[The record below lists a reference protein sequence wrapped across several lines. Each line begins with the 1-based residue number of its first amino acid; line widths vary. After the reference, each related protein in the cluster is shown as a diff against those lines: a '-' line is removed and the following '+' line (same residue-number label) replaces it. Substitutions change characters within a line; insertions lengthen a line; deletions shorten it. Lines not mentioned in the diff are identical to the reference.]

1 MSKEKIKLNI
11 SGMTCVNCS
20 NGIERAVKSL
30 NGLDSSKVS
39 FASNEGEFYIDNKLL
54 DKETLINKIKKLGY
68 GVEEDLKA
76 LEKAKLKAYE
86 ELKRVFILSISLT
99 IIMFYFAFF
108 PIDNMQNNQYIMFIL
123 ATVVQFYAG
132 GRFYTLAY
140 KSVSNNNYDM
150 NVLVALGTSAAYFYS
165 VFVVFFPSLFPE
177 NLRFLYFDGA
187 AVIISFILLGRL
199 LEERSKAKAT
209 DFLKKLMDL
218 APLNAT
224 LICEDGSFKTV
235 LASELKIGDKVLI
248 KTGEKISS
256 DALIIKGS
264 ADIDTSMITGESMP
278 VYKTVGDEVIAGT
291 LNTTGVIEVKVS
303 KESKDTTLSKI
314 VALLSTAQSKKL
326 PISRLADNVANIFV
340 PTVIIISIL
349 TFIVWYFVL
358 GDALNAILA
367 SISVLVISCPC
378 ALGLATPI
386 AIVSSVGKGAQE
398 GILIKNPEIL
408 EIIKDIKYAV
418 FDKTGT
424 LTKGIIAVKDAVY
437 EEKYLSILA
446 SLETK
451 SEHPISKAV
460 VHFAQEKGISCD
472 KEFEDIKV
480 IAGLGISAIYENKKI
495 LIGSLAFLEKENV
508 LLDDKYLD
516 FYNKSLEEGAGV
528 ILASIDKECIG
539 IFALEDSI
547 KEGAKEL
554 IQSLKAKKIIP
565 ILLTGDNKITANSVA
580 KELNIDKVYAQILPD
595 EKYKVIIELQK
606 EGKVMFVGDGVND
619 SPSIKQ
625 ADIGITLN
633 SGSDITKDA
642 GDIILINNDLAA
654 VLKSINLSIESMKV
668 IKQNLFWA
676 FAYNIA
682 GIPLA
687 AGVFFPIFGVM
698 LTPMYAGIAM
708 SFSSVTVVL
717 NSLRL
722 KFKDLK

>member
-1 MSKEKIKLNI
+1 MAKETIKLNI

-20 NGIERAVKSL
+20 NGIEKAVNKL
-30 NGLDSSKVS
+30 DGLESSKVS
-39 FASNEGEFYIDNKLL
+39 FASNEGEFSIDNKLL
-54 DKETLINKIKKLGY
+54 NKEVLIAKIKKLGY

-76 LEKAKLKAYE
+76 LEKAKLIDYNK
-86 ELKRVFILSISLT
+86 LRNIFSISIALT
-99 IIMFYFAFF
+99 IVMFYFAFF
-108 PIDNMQNNQYIMFIL
+108 PVESIQNNQYIMFIL
-123 ATVVQFYAG
+123 ATIVQFYAG

-140 KSVSNNNYDM
+140 KAVSNSNYDM

-177 NLRFLYFDGA
+177 ELRFLYFDGA

-235 LASELKIGDKVLI
+235 LASELKVGDKVLI
-248 KTGEKISS
+248 KTGEKIST
-256 DALIIKGS
+256 DAVISKGS

-278 VYKTVGDEVIAGT
+278 VYKTIGDEVIAGT
-291 LNTTGVIEVKVS
+291 LNTTGVIEVVVLKQS
-303 KESKDTTLSKI
+303 NDTTLSKI
-314 VALLSTAQSKKL
+314 IALLSTAQSKKL
-326 PISRLADNVANIFV
+326 PISRFADNVANIFV

-349 TFIVWYFVL
+349 TFFAWYFIV
-358 GDALNAILA
+358 GNALNAILA

-424 LTKGIIAVKDAVY
+424 LTKGIISVKDAVY
-437 EEKYLSILA
+437 EEKYLDILA

-460 VHFAQEKGISCD
+460 VVFAQTKNISLN
-472 KEFEDIKV
+472 KEFEDIQ
-480 IAGLGISAIYENKKI
+480 IIPGLGISAIYENKKV
-495 LIGSLAFLEKENV
+495 LIGSLSFLEKNGIN
-508 LLDDKYLD
+508 LDSKYID
-516 FYNKSLEEGAGV
+516 FYNTSLNNGAGV
-528 ILASIDKECIG
+528 ILASIDKECVAV
-539 IFALEDSI
+539 FALEDSI
-547 KEGAKEL
+547 KDGAKEL
-554 IQSLKAKKIIP
+554 IADLKAKNITP
-565 ILLTGDNKITANSVA
+565 ILLTGDNQITANSVA
-580 KELNIDKVYAQILPD
+580 KELNIDKVYAQVLPD

-606 EGKVMFVGDGVND
+606 EAKVMFVGDGIND

-642 GDIILINNDLAA
+642 GDIILINNDLKA
-654 VLKSINLSIESMKV
+654 VSKSINLSIESMKI

-676 FAYNIA
+676 FIYNIG

-687 AGVFFPIFGVM
+687 AGIFYPIFGVM

-722 KFKDLK
+722 KFKKI

>member
-1 MSKEKIKLNI
+1 MAKETIKLNI

-20 NGIERAVKSL
+20 NGIEKAVNKL
-30 NGLDSSKVS
+30 DGLESSKVS
-39 FASNEGEFYIDNKLL
+39 FASNEGAFFIDNKLL
-54 DKETLINKIKKLGY
+54 NKETLISKIKKLGY

-76 LEKAKLKAYE
+76 LEKAKLIDYNK
-86 ELKRVFILSISLT
+86 LRNVFSISMALT
-99 IIMFYFAFF
+99 IVMFYFAFF
-108 PIDNMQNNQYIMFIL
+108 PIENSQNNQYIMFIL
-123 ATVVQFYAG
+123 ATIVQFYAG

-140 KSVSNNNYDM
+140 KAVSNSNYDM

-177 NLRFLYFDGA
+177 ELRFLYFDGA

-235 LASELKIGDKVLI
+235 LASELKVGDKVLI
-248 KTGEKISS
+248 KTGEKIST
-256 DALIIKGS
+256 DAVISKGS

-278 VYKTVGDEVIAGT
+278 VYKTIGDEVIAGT
-291 LNTTGVIEVKVS
+291 LNTTGVIEVVVLKQS
-303 KESKDTTLSKI
+303 NDTTLSKI
-314 VALLSTAQSKKL
+314 ITLLSTAQSKKL
-326 PISRLADNVANIFV
+326 PISRFADNVANIFV
-340 PTVIIISIL
+340 PVVIIISIL
-349 TFIVWYFVL
+349 TFFAWYFIV
-358 GDALNAILA
+358 GNALNAILA

-424 LTKGIIAVKDAVY
+424 LTKGIISVKDAVY
-437 EEKYLSILA
+437 EEKYLDILA

-460 VHFAQEKGISCD
+460 VVFAQNKNISLN
-472 KEFEDIKV
+472 KEFEDIQ
-480 IAGLGISAIYENKKI
+480 IIPGLGISAIYENKKV
-495 LIGSLAFLEKENV
+495 LIGSLSFLEKNSIN
-508 LLDDKYLD
+508 LDGKYLD
-516 FYNKSLEEGAGV
+516 FYNTSLNNGAGV
-528 ILASIDKECIG
+528 ILASIEKECVAVL
-539 IFALEDSI
+539 ALEDSI
-547 KEGAKEL
+547 KDGAKEL
-554 IQSLKAKKIIP
+554 ITDLKAKNITP
-565 ILLTGDNKITANSVA
+565 ILLTGDNQITANSVA
-580 KELNIDKVYAQILPD
+580 KELNIDRVYAQVLPD

-606 EGKVMFVGDGVND
+606 EAKVMFVGDGIND

-642 GDIILINNDLAA
+642 GDIILINNDLKA
-654 VLKSINLSIESMKV
+654 VSKSINLSIESMKV

-676 FAYNIA
+676 FIYNVG

-687 AGVFFPIFGVM
+687 AGIFYPIFGVM

-722 KFKDLK
+722 KFKKI

>member
-1 MSKEKIKLNI
+1 MSKEIIKINI

-20 NGIERAVKSL
+20 NGIEKAVNKL
-30 NGLDSSKVS
+30 DGLLSSKVS
-39 FASNEGEFYIDNKLL
+39 FASNEGEFEIENKLL
-54 DKETLINKIKKLGY
+54 DKEALFNKIRKLGY

-76 LEKAKLKAYE
+76 LEKSKLIAYNKLKYNF
-86 ELKRVFILSISLT
+86 FISISLT
-99 IIMFYFAFF
+99 IIMLYFVLF
-108 PIDNMQNNQYIMFIL
+108 PLQNLLNNQYIMFSL
-123 ATVVQFYAG
+123 ATVIQFYSG
-132 GRFYTLAY
+132 RRFYILAY
-140 KSVSNNNYDM
+140 KAVSNKNYDM

-235 LASELKIGDKVLI
+235 LASELKVGDKVLI
-248 KTGEKISS
+248 KTGEKIST
-256 DALIIKGS
+256 DAVISKGS

-278 VYKTVGDEVIAGT
+278 VYKTIGDEVIAGT
-291 LNTTGVIEVKVS
+291 LNTTGVIEVVVLKQS
-303 KESKDTTLSKI
+303 NDTTLSKI
-314 VALLSTAQSKKL
+314 IALLSTAQSKKL
-326 PISRLADNVANIFV
+326 PISRFADNVANIFV

-349 TFIVWYFVL
+349 TFFAWYFIV
-358 GDALNAILA
+358 GNALNAILA

-424 LTKGIIAVKDAVY
+424 LTKGIISVKDAVY
-437 EEKYLSILA
+437 EEKYLDILA

-460 VHFAQEKGISCD
+460 VVFAQTKNILTNKD
-472 KEFEDIKV
+472 FEDIQ
-480 IAGLGISAIYENKKI
+480 IIPGLGISAIYENKKV
-495 LIGSLAFLEKENV
+495 LIGSLSFLEKNGIN
-508 LLDDKYLD
+508 LDSKYLD
-516 FYNKSLEEGAGV
+516 FYNTSLNNGAGV
-528 ILASIDKECIG
+528 ILASIDKECVAV
-539 IFALEDSI
+539 FALEDSI
-547 KEGAKEL
+547 KDGAKEL
-554 IQSLKAKKIIP
+554 IADLKAKNITP
-565 ILLTGDNKITANSVA
+565 ILLTGDNQITANSVA
-580 KELNIDKVYAQILPD
+580 KELNIDKVYAQVLPD

-606 EGKVMFVGDGVND
+606 EAKVMFVGDGIND

-642 GDIILINNDLAA
+642 GDIILINNDLKA
-654 VLKSINLSIESMKV
+654 VSKSINLSIESMKV

-676 FAYNIA
+676 FIYNIG

-687 AGVFFPIFGVM
+687 TGIFYPLFGVM

-722 KFKDLK
+722 KFKKI

>member
-1 MSKEKIKLNI
+1 MAKETIKLNI

-20 NGIERAVKSL
+20 NGIEKVINKL
-30 NGLDSSKVS
+30 DGLESSKVS
-39 FASNEGEFYIDNKLL
+39 FASNEGEFTIDNKLL
-54 DKETLINKIKKLGY
+54 NKDNIINKIKKLGY

-76 LEKAKLKAYE
+76 LEKAKLIDYNK
-86 ELKRVFILSISLT
+86 LKNIFTISISIT

-108 PIDNMQNNQYIMFIL
+108 PLDNTQNNQYIMFIL
-123 ATVVQFYAG
+123 ATIVQFYAG
-132 GRFYTLAY
+132 ARFYTLAY
-140 KSVSNNNYDM
+140 KSVSNKNYDM

-165 VFVVFFPSLFPE
+165 VSVVFAPSLFPE

-209 DFLKKLMDL
+209 DFLKKLMNL

-224 LICEDGSFKTV
+224 LICEDGSLKSI
-235 LASELKIGDKVLI
+235 LASQLKVGDKVLI
-248 KTGEKISS
+248 KTGEKIST
-256 DALIIKGS
+256 DAIIIKGS

-278 VYKTVGDEVIAGT
+278 VYKTIGDEVIAGT
-291 LNTTGVIEVKVS
+291 LNTTGVIEVEVL

-314 VALLSTAQSKKL
+314 VSLLSTAQSKKL
-326 PISRLADNVANIFV
+326 PISRFADNVANIFV
-340 PTVIIISIL
+340 PVVILISII
-349 TFIVWYFVL
+349 TFFAWYFIV
-358 GDALNAILA
+358 GNALNAIIA

-424 LTKGIIAVKDAVY
+424 LTNGIISVKDALY
-437 EEKYLSILA
+437 EKDTLSILS
-446 SLETK
+446 SLETQ

-460 VHFAQEKGISCD
+460 VSFAQEKNISTN
-472 KEFEDIKV
+472 KEFEDIQI

-495 LIGSLAFLEKENV
+495 LIGSLSFLEQNSV
-508 LLDDKYLD
+508 QISSKYMD
-516 FYNKSLEEGAGV
+516 FYNDSLHNGSGV
-528 ILASIDKECIG
+528 ILASIDTECVAV
-539 IFALEDSI
+539 FTLEDSI
-547 KEGAKEL
+547 KDGAKEL
-554 IQSLKAKKIIP
+554 ISDLKEKNITP
-565 ILLTGDNKITANSVA
+565 ILLTGDNELTANSVA
-580 KELNIDKVYAQILPD
+580 RELNIDKVYSQVLPD
-595 EKYKVIIELQK
+595 EKYKVIVELQK
-606 EGKVMFVGDGVND
+606 EAKVMFVGDGIND

-642 GDIILINNDLAA
+642 GDIILINNDLKA
-654 VLKSINLSIESMKV
+654 VSKSINLSIESMKI

-676 FAYNIA
+676 FIYNVG

-687 AGVFFPIFGVM
+687 AGVFYPIFGLM

-722 KFKDLK
+722 KIKKI

>member
-1 MSKEKIKLNI
+1 MSKEIIKINI

-20 NGIERAVKSL
+20 NGIEKAVNKL
-30 NGLDSSKVS
+30 DGLLSSKVS
-39 FASNEGEFYIDNKLL
+39 FASNEGEFEIENKLL
-54 DKETLINKIKKLGY
+54 DKEALFNKIRKLGY

-76 LEKAKLKAYE
+76 LEKSKLIAYNKLKYNF
-86 ELKRVFILSISLT
+86 FISISLT
-99 IIMFYFAFF
+99 IIMLYFVLF
-108 PIDNMQNNQYIMFIL
+108 PLQNLLNNQYIMFSL
-123 ATVVQFYAG
+123 ATVIQFYSG
-132 GRFYTLAY
+132 RRFYILAY
-140 KSVSNNNYDM
+140 KAVSNKNYDM

-235 LASELKIGDKVLI
+235 LASELKVGDKVLI
-248 KTGEKISS
+248 KTGEKIST
-256 DALIIKGS
+256 DAVISKGS

-278 VYKTVGDEVIAGT
+278 VYKTIGDEVIAGT
-291 LNTTGVIEVKVS
+291 LNTTGVIEVVVLKQS
-303 KESKDTTLSKI
+303 NDTTLSKI
-314 VALLSTAQSKKL
+314 IALLSTAQSKKL
-326 PISRLADNVANIFV
+326 PISRFADNVANIFV

-349 TFIVWYFVL
+349 TFFAWYFIV
-358 GDALNAILA
+358 GNALNAILA

-424 LTKGIIAVKDAVY
+424 LTKGIISVKDAVY
-437 EEKYLSILA
+437 EEKYLDILA

-460 VHFAQEKGISCD
+460 VVFAQTKNISLN
-472 KEFEDIKV
+472 KEFEDIQ
-480 IAGLGISAIYENKKI
+480 IIPGLGIKAIYENKEI
-495 LIGSLAFLEKENV
+495 LIGSLSFLEKNSIN
-508 LLDDKYLD
+508 LDSKYLD
-516 FYNKSLEEGAGV
+516 FYNTSLNNGAGV
-528 ILASIDKECIG
+528 ILASIDKECVAV
-539 IFALEDSI
+539 FALEDSI
-547 KEGAKEL
+547 KDGAKEL
-554 IQSLKAKKIIP
+554 IADLKAKNITP
-565 ILLTGDNKITANSVA
+565 ILLTGDNQITANSVA
-580 KELNIDKVYAQILPD
+580 KELNIDKVYAQVLPD

-606 EGKVMFVGDGVND
+606 EAKVMFVGDGIND

-642 GDIILINNDLAA
+642 GDIILINNDLKA
-654 VLKSINLSIESMKV
+654 VSKSINLSIESMKV

-676 FAYNIA
+676 FIYNIG

-687 AGVFFPIFGVM
+687 AGIFYPIFGVM

-722 KFKDLK
+722 KFKKI

>member
-1 MSKEKIKLNI
+1 MAKETIKLNI

-20 NGIERAVKSL
+20 NGIEKAVNKL
-30 NGLDSSKVS
+30 DGLESSKVS
-39 FASNEGEFYIDNKLL
+39 FASNEGAFFIDNKLL
-54 DKETLINKIKKLGY
+54 NKETLISKIKKLGY

-76 LEKAKLKAYE
+76 LEKAKLIDYNK
-86 ELKRVFILSISLT
+86 LRNVFSISMALT
-99 IIMFYFAFF
+99 IVMFYFAFF
-108 PIDNMQNNQYIMFIL
+108 PIENSQNNQYIMFIL
-123 ATVVQFYAG
+123 ATIVQFYAG

-140 KSVSNNNYDM
+140 KAVSNSNYDM

-177 NLRFLYFDGA
+177 ELRFLYFDGA

-235 LASELKIGDKVLI
+235 LASELKVGDKVLI
-248 KTGEKISS
+248 KTGEKIST
-256 DALIIKGS
+256 DAVISKGS

-278 VYKTVGDEVIAGT
+278 VYKTIGDEVIAGT
-291 LNTTGVIEVKVS
+291 LNTTGVIEVVVLKQS
-303 KESKDTTLSKI
+303 NDTTLSKI
-314 VALLSTAQSKKL
+314 ITLLSTAQSKKL
-326 PISRLADNVANIFV
+326 PISRFADNVANIFV

-349 TFIVWYFVL
+349 TFFAWYFIV
-358 GDALNAILA
+358 GNALNAILA

-424 LTKGIIAVKDAVY
+424 LTKGIISVKDAVY
-437 EEKYLSILA
+437 EEKYLDILA

-460 VHFAQEKGISCD
+460 VVFAQNKNISLN
-472 KEFEDIKV
+472 KEFEDIQ
-480 IAGLGISAIYENKKI
+480 IIPGLGISAIYENKKI
-495 LIGSLAFLEKENV
+495 LIGSLSFLEKNGIN
-508 LLDDKYLD
+508 LDSKYLD
-516 FYNKSLEEGAGV
+516 FYNTSLNSGSGV
-528 ILASIDKECIG
+528 ILASIDKECVAV
-539 IFALEDSI
+539 FALEDSI
-547 KEGAKEL
+547 KDGAKEL
-554 IQSLKAKKIIP
+554 ITDLKAKNITP
-565 ILLTGDNKITANSVA
+565 ILLTGDNQITANSVA
-580 KELNIDKVYAQILPD
+580 KELNIDRVYAQVLPD

-606 EGKVMFVGDGVND
+606 EAKVMFVGDGIND

-642 GDIILINNDLAA
+642 GDIILINNDLKA
-654 VLKSINLSIESMKV
+654 VSKSINLSIESMKV

-676 FAYNIA
+676 FIYNVG

-687 AGVFFPIFGVM
+687 AGIFYPIFGVM

-722 KFKDLK
+722 KFKKI

>member
-1 MSKEKIKLNI
+1 MAKETIKLNI

-20 NGIERAVKSL
+20 NGIEKAVNKL
-30 NGLDSSKVS
+30 DGLESSKVS
-39 FASNEGEFYIDNKLL
+39 FASNEGEFSIDNKLL
-54 DKETLINKIKKLGY
+54 NKETLISKIKKLGY

-76 LEKAKLKAYE
+76 LEKAKLIDYNK
-86 ELKRVFILSISLT
+86 LRNIFSISMTLT
-99 IIMFYFAFF
+99 IVMFYFAFF
-108 PIDNMQNNQYIMFIL
+108 PIENSQNNQYIMFVL
-123 ATVVQFYAG
+123 ATIVQFYAG
-132 GRFYTLAY
+132 RRFYTLAY
-140 KSVSNNNYDM
+140 KAVSNNNYDM

-235 LASELKIGDKVLI
+235 LASELKVGDKVLI
-248 KTGEKISS
+248 KTGEKIST
-256 DALIIKGS
+256 DAVISKGS

-278 VYKTVGDEVIAGT
+278 VYKTIGDEVIAGT
-291 LNTTGVIEVKVS
+291 LNTTGVIEVVVLKQS
-303 KESKDTTLSKI
+303 NDTTLSKI
-314 VALLSTAQSKKL
+314 ITLLSTAQSKKL
-326 PISRLADNVANIFV
+326 PISRFADNVANIFV

-349 TFIVWYFVL
+349 TFFAWYFIV
-358 GDALNAILA
+358 GNALNAILA

-424 LTKGIIAVKDAVY
+424 ITKGIISVKDAIY
-437 EEKYLSILA
+437 EEKYLDILA

-460 VHFAQEKGISCD
+460 VVFAQTKNILIN
-472 KEFEDIKV
+472 KEFENIKI
-480 IAGLGISAIYENKKI
+480 IAGLGIKAIYENKEI
-495 LIGSLAFLEKENV
+495 LIGSLSFLEKNSIN
-508 LLDDKYLD
+508 LDSKYLD
-516 FYNKSLEEGAGV
+516 FYNTSLNNGAGV
-528 ILASIDKECIG
+528 ILASIEKKCVAV
-539 IFALEDSI
+539 FALEDSI
-547 KEGAKEL
+547 KDGAKEL
-554 IQSLKAKKIIP
+554 IADLKAKNITP
-565 ILLTGDNKITANSVA
+565 ILLTGDNQITANSVA
-580 KELNIDKVYAQILPD
+580 KELNIDKVYAQVLPD

-606 EGKVMFVGDGVND
+606 EAKVMFVGDGIND

-642 GDIILINNDLAA
+642 GDIILINNDLKA
-654 VLKSINLSIESMKV
+654 VSKSINLSIESMKV

-676 FAYNIA
+676 FIYNVG

-687 AGVFFPIFGVM
+687 AGIFYPIFGVM

-722 KFKDLK
+722 KFKKI

>member
-1 MSKEKIKLNI
+1 MAKETIKLNI

-20 NGIERAVKSL
+20 NGIEKAVNKL
-30 NGLDSSKVS
+30 DGLESSKVS
-39 FASNEGEFYIDNKLL
+39 FASNEGAFFIDNKLL
-54 DKETLINKIKKLGY
+54 NKETLISKIKKLGY

-76 LEKAKLKAYE
+76 LEKAKLIDYNK
-86 ELKRVFILSISLT
+86 LRNVFSISMALT
-99 IIMFYFAFF
+99 IVMFYFAFF
-108 PIDNMQNNQYIMFIL
+108 PIENSQNNQYIMFIL
-123 ATVVQFYAG
+123 ATIVQFYAG

-140 KSVSNNNYDM
+140 KAVSNSNYDM

-177 NLRFLYFDGA
+177 ELRFLYFDGA

-235 LASELKIGDKVLI
+235 LASELKVGDKVLI
-248 KTGEKISS
+248 KTGEKIST
-256 DALIIKGS
+256 DAVISKGS

-278 VYKTVGDEVIAGT
+278 VYKTIGDEVIAGT
-291 LNTTGVIEVKVS
+291 LNTTGVIEVVVLKQS
-303 KESKDTTLSKI
+303 NDTTLSKI
-314 VALLSTAQSKKL
+314 ITLLSTAQSKKL
-326 PISRLADNVANIFV
+326 PISRFADNVANIFV
-340 PTVIIISIL
+340 PVVIIISIL
-349 TFIVWYFVL
+349 TFFAWYFIV
-358 GDALNAILA
+358 GNALNAILA

-424 LTKGIIAVKDAVY
+424 LTKGIISVKDAVY
-437 EEKYLSILA
+437 EEKYLDILA

-460 VHFAQEKGISCD
+460 VVFAQNKNISLN
-472 KEFEDIKV
+472 KEFEDIQ
-480 IAGLGISAIYENKKI
+480 IIPGLGISAIYENKKI
-495 LIGSLAFLEKENV
+495 LIGSLSFLEKNSIN
-508 LLDDKYLD
+508 LDGKYLD
-516 FYNKSLEEGAGV
+516 FYNTSLNNGAGV
-528 ILASIDKECIG
+528 ILASIEKECVAVL
-539 IFALEDSI
+539 ALEDSI
-547 KEGAKEL
+547 KDGAKEL
-554 IQSLKAKKIIP
+554 ITDLKAKNITP
-565 ILLTGDNKITANSVA
+565 ILLTGDNQITANSVA
-580 KELNIDKVYAQILPD
+580 KELNIDRVYAQVLPD

-606 EGKVMFVGDGVND
+606 EAKVMFVGDGIND

-642 GDIILINNDLAA
+642 GDIILINNDLKA
-654 VLKSINLSIESMKV
+654 VSKSINLSIESMKV

-676 FAYNIA
+676 SIYNVG

-687 AGVFFPIFGVM
+687 AGIFYPIFGVM

-722 KFKDLK
+722 KFKKI

>member
-1 MSKEKIKLNI
+1 MAKETIKLNI

-20 NGIERAVKSL
+20 NGIEKAVNKL
-30 NGLDSSKVS
+30 DGLESSKVS
-39 FASNEGEFYIDNKLL
+39 FASNEGAFFIDNKLL
-54 DKETLINKIKKLGY
+54 NKETLISKIKKLGY

-76 LEKAKLKAYE
+76 LEKAKLIDYNK
-86 ELKRVFILSISLT
+86 LRNVFSISMALT
-99 IIMFYFAFF
+99 IVMFYFAFF
-108 PIDNMQNNQYIMFIL
+108 PIENSQNNQYIMFIL
-123 ATVVQFYAG
+123 ATIVQFYAG

-140 KSVSNNNYDM
+140 KAVSNSNYDM

-177 NLRFLYFDGA
+177 ELRFLYFDGA

-235 LASELKIGDKVLI
+235 LASELKVGDKVLI
-248 KTGEKISS
+248 KTGEKIST
-256 DALIIKGS
+256 DAVISKGS

-278 VYKTVGDEVIAGT
+278 VYKTIGDEVIAGT
-291 LNTTGVIEVKVS
+291 LNTTGVIEVVVLKQS
-303 KESKDTTLSKI
+303 NDTTLSKI
-314 VALLSTAQSKKL
+314 ITLLSTAQSKKL
-326 PISRLADNVANIFV
+326 PISRFADNVANIFV
-340 PTVIIISIL
+340 PVVIIISIL
-349 TFIVWYFVL
+349 TFFAWYFIV
-358 GDALNAILA
+358 GNALNAILA

-424 LTKGIIAVKDAVY
+424 LTKGIISVKDAVY
-437 EEKYLSILA
+437 EEKYLDILA

-460 VHFAQEKGISCD
+460 VVFAQNKNISLN
-472 KEFEDIKV
+472 KEFEDIQ
-480 IAGLGISAIYENKKI
+480 IIPGLGISAIYENKKI
-495 LIGSLAFLEKENV
+495 LIGSLSFLEKNSIN
-508 LLDDKYLD
+508 LDGKYLD
-516 FYNKSLEEGAGV
+516 FYNTSLNNGAGV
-528 ILASIDKECIG
+528 ILASIEKECVAVL
-539 IFALEDSI
+539 ALEDSI
-547 KEGAKEL
+547 KDGAKEL
-554 IQSLKAKKIIP
+554 ITDLKAKNITP
-565 ILLTGDNKITANSVA
+565 ILLTGDNQITANSVA
-580 KELNIDKVYAQILPD
+580 KELNIDKVYAQVLPD

-606 EGKVMFVGDGVND
+606 EAKVMFVGDGIND

-642 GDIILINNDLAA
+642 GDIILINNDLKA
-654 VLKSINLSIESMKV
+654 VSKSINLSIESMKV

-676 FAYNIA
+676 FIYNVG

-687 AGVFFPIFGVM
+687 AGIFYPIFGVM

-722 KFKDLK
+722 KFKKI

>member
-1 MSKEKIKLNI
+1 MAKETIKLNI

-20 NGIERAVKSL
+20 NGIEKAVNKL
-30 NGLDSSKVS
+30 DGLESSKVS

-54 DKETLINKIKKLGY
+54 NKEVLIAKIKKLGY

-76 LEKAKLKAYE
+76 LEKAKLMDYNK
-86 ELKRVFILSISLT
+86 LRNIFSISMSLT
-99 IIMFYFAFF
+99 IVMFYFAFF
-108 PIDNMQNNQYIMFIL
+108 PIENSQNNQYIMFIL
-123 ATVVQFYAG
+123 ATIVQFYAG
-132 GRFYTLAY
+132 RRFYTLAY
-140 KSVSNNNYDM
+140 KAVSNNNYDM

-177 NLRFLYFDGA
+177 ELRFLYFDGA

-235 LASELKIGDKVLI
+235 LASELRVGDKVLI
-248 KTGEKISS
+248 KTGEKIST
-256 DALIIKGS
+256 DAVISKGS

-278 VYKTVGDEVIAGT
+278 VYKTIGDEVIAGT
-291 LNTTGVIEVKVS
+291 LNTTGVIEVQVLKQS
-303 KESKDTTLSKI
+303 NDTTLSKI
-314 VALLSTAQSKKL
+314 IALLSTAQSKKL
-326 PISRLADNVANIFV
+326 PISRFADNVANIFV

-349 TFIVWYFVL
+349 TFFAWYFIV
-358 GDALNAILA
+358 GNALNAILA

-424 LTKGIIAVKDAVY
+424 LTKGIISVKDAVY
-437 EEKYLSILA
+437 EEKYLDILA

-460 VHFAQEKGISCD
+460 VVFAQTKNILTNKD
-472 KEFEDIKV
+472 FEDIQ
-480 IAGLGISAIYENKKI
+480 IIPGLGISAIYENKKV
-495 LIGSLAFLEKENV
+495 LIGSLSFLEKNGIN
-508 LLDDKYLD
+508 LDSKYLD
-516 FYNKSLEEGAGV
+516 FYNTSLNSGSGV
-528 ILASIDKECIG
+528 ILASIDKECVAV
-539 IFALEDSI
+539 FALEDSI
-547 KEGAKEL
+547 KDGAKEL
-554 IQSLKAKKIIP
+554 IADLKAKNITP
-565 ILLTGDNKITANSVA
+565 ILLTGDNQITANSVA
-580 KELNIDKVYAQILPD
+580 KELNIDKVYAQVLPD

-606 EGKVMFVGDGVND
+606 EAKVMFVGDGIND

-642 GDIILINNDLAA
+642 GDIILINNDLKA
-654 VLKSINLSIESMKV
+654 VSKSINLSIESMKV

-676 FAYNIA
+676 FIYNIG

-687 AGVFFPIFGVM
+687 AGIFYPIFGVM

-722 KFKDLK
+722 KFKKI

>member
-1 MSKEKIKLNI
+1 MAKETIKLNI

-20 NGIERAVKSL
+20 NGIEKAVNKL
-30 NGLDSSKVS
+30 DGLESSKVS
-39 FASNEGEFYIDNKLL
+39 FASNEGAFFIDNKLL
-54 DKETLINKIKKLGY
+54 NKETLISKIKKLGY

-76 LEKAKLKAYE
+76 LEKAKLIDYNK
-86 ELKRVFILSISLT
+86 LRNVFSISMALT
-99 IIMFYFAFF
+99 IVMFYFAFF
-108 PIDNMQNNQYIMFIL
+108 PIENSQNNQYIMFIL
-123 ATVVQFYAG
+123 ATIVQFYAG

-140 KSVSNNNYDM
+140 KAVSNSNYDM

-177 NLRFLYFDGA
+177 ELRFLYFDGA

-235 LASELKIGDKVLI
+235 LASELKVGDKVLI
-248 KTGEKISS
+248 KTGEKIST
-256 DALIIKGS
+256 DAVISKGS

-278 VYKTVGDEVIAGT
+278 VYKTIGDEVIAGT
-291 LNTTGVIEVKVS
+291 LNTTGVIEVVVLKQS
-303 KESKDTTLSKI
+303 NDTTLSKI
-314 VALLSTAQSKKL
+314 ITLLSTAQSKKL
-326 PISRLADNVANIFV
+326 PISRFADNVANIFV
-340 PTVIIISIL
+340 PVVIIISIL
-349 TFIVWYFVL
+349 TFFAWYFIV
-358 GDALNAILA
+358 GNALNAILA

-424 LTKGIIAVKDAVY
+424 LTKGIISVKDAVY
-437 EEKYLSILA
+437 EEKYLDILA

-460 VHFAQEKGISCD
+460 VVFAQNKNISLN
-472 KEFEDIKV
+472 KEFEDIQ
-480 IAGLGISAIYENKKI
+480 IIPGLGISAIYENKKI
-495 LIGSLAFLEKENV
+495 LIGSLSFLEKNSIN
-508 LLDDKYLD
+508 LDGKYLD
-516 FYNKSLEEGAGV
+516 FYNTSLNNGAGV
-528 ILASIDKECIG
+528 ILASIEKECVAVL
-539 IFALEDSI
+539 ALEDSI
-547 KEGAKEL
+547 KDGAKEL
-554 IQSLKAKKIIP
+554 ITDLKAKNITP
-565 ILLTGDNKITANSVA
+565 ILLTGDNQITANSVA
-580 KELNIDKVYAQILPD
+580 KELNIDRVYAQVLPD

-606 EGKVMFVGDGVND
+606 EAKVMFVGDGIND

-642 GDIILINNDLAA
+642 GDIILINNDLKA
-654 VLKSINLSIESMKV
+654 VSKSINLSIESMKV

-676 FAYNIA
+676 FIYNVG

-687 AGVFFPIFGVM
+687 AGIFYPIFGVM

-722 KFKDLK
+722 KFKKI